1 LIFDY
6 CSALTGEIAVTPWRE
21 WLRTYKDHERGVHY
35 LIEPG
40 TQDITTQVIIDQ
52 LVKAVPELSVTQQ
65 SEWLLNWGID
75 ALVSEGSSYWEQHKS
90 APDVAAM
97 KMRSRANEAQALSSL
112 DGLGA
117 FSVLELN
124 F

>member
-1 LIFDY
+1 MM
-6 CSALTGEIAVTPWRE
+6 
-21 WLRTYKDHERGVHY
+21 
-35 LIEPG
+35 
-40 TQDITTQVIIDQ
+40 
-52 LVKAVPELSVTQQ
+52 AVPSLPFTQH
-65 SEWLLNWGID
+65 SYLLYEWEID